1 VLNAVAHKDYAS
13 SIPIQIKVYPD
24 RLSIWN
30 PGELPP
36 TWTLEKFLGNHASV
50 PFNPGVANVF
60 FRSGMI
66 EAWGR
71 GIERIMAACR
81 EAGTPEPEVEFDPT
95 GLWLTFHYLPEH
107 RTPVEVPVKTRV
119 EIPET
124 RVEIPETR
132 VEIPETRVEASVKTP
147 DMILELLRTHPQMS
161 LAQVAVAISKSL
173 SAVERAVANLTEE
186 KALRHIGPRKGGHW
200 EVLK

>member
-1 VLNAVAHKDYAS
+1 MKEDQQAEWKRSWRDEYLKWLCGFANAEGGVLVIGRDDKGTTVGGKDA
-13 SIPIQIKVYPD
+13 
-24 RLSIWN
+24 
-30 PGELPP
+30 
-36 TWTLEKFLGNHASV
+36 EKL
-50 PFNPGVANVF
+50 
-60 FRSGMI
+60 SGMI

-147 DMILELLRTHPQMS
+147 DMILELLQTHPQMS